1 MIAASDVGRVFTV
14 DDVLNV
20 LGANGEPDVH
30 RVQGMIRTLSV
41 PQLAALDRQLRIVPE
56 SFGSYVTRV
65 SPKFMRMKWL
75 DDVIEHLQMLVDGTI
90 TRLMIEAPPRHG
102 KSFVVSEHLP
112 AYFLHRYPW
121 KWCGLASHSM
131 SLARGFSRRARQ
143 NYLKGGGALQPGSRA
158 VDRWQTLEG
167 HGDGGMW
174 ARGFDGGITGEGSGL
189 LVIDDPVKSRKHI
202 ATPNARRKLGE
213 TWREVIYTR
222 LESDGGV
229 VEMATRWHDEDLT
242 GQLIKAESDDLEM
255 SEGWVLISRRAVRL
269 PDEASRRKLP
279 QSIRVIPDTRAVGE
293 ALASERGYT
302 REKLQRIERV
312 VGPATWWSLFQ
323 QEPRPMDGTQ
333 FKWDDFKIVRAGH
346 QFAYRV
352 RYWDLAKSEGEND
365 YTAGALVSFAPG
377 EPIPVIIEDV
387 VSAQYAEGR
396 RNQMIL
402 DTARKDAQR
411 YGAHGVVI
419 WIESLGKSDT
429 RQLVAMLQGFLVE
442 SETAAGEGSKEVR
455 LSPLASQTQVG
466 NVGLIEAPWNGP
478 FREQACA
485 FPNGDHDD
493 EIDAA
498 GGAYNK
504 LVQLAMRGEF
514 SEEDFDVG

>member
-1 MIAASDVGRVFTV
+1 
-14 DDVLNV
+14 
-20 LGANGEPDVH
+20 
-30 RVQGMIRTLSV
+30 
-41 PQLAALDRQLRIVPE
+41 
-56 SFGSYVTRV
+56 
-65 SPKFMRMKWL
+65 
-75 DDVIEHLQMLVDGTI
+75 
-90 TRLMIEAPPRHG
+90 
-102 KSFVVSEHLP
+102 
-112 AYFLHRYPW
+112 
-121 KWCGLASHSM
+121 
-131 SLARGFSRRARQ
+131 
-143 NYLKGGGALQPGSRA
+143 
-158 VDRWQTLEG
+158 
-167 HGDGGMW
+167 
-174 ARGFDGGITGEGSGL
+174 
-189 LVIDDPVKSRKHI
+189 
-202 ATPNARRKLGE
+202 
-213 TWREVIYTR
+213 
-222 LESDGGV
+222 
-229 VEMATRWHDEDLT
+229 
-242 GQLIKAESDDLEM
+242 
-255 SEGWVLISRRAVRL
+255 
-269 PDEASRRKLP
+269 
-279 QSIRVIPDTRAVGE
+279 
-293 ALASERGYT
+293 
-302 REKLQRIERV
+302 
-312 VGPATWWSLFQ
+312 
-323 QEPRPMDGTQ
+323 MDGTQ
-333 FKWDDFKIVRAGH
+333 FKWDDFKIARAGH

-396 RNQMIL
+396 RNQLIL
-402 DTARKDAQR
+402 DTARKDAAR
-411 YGAHGVVI
+411 YGAHGVQI